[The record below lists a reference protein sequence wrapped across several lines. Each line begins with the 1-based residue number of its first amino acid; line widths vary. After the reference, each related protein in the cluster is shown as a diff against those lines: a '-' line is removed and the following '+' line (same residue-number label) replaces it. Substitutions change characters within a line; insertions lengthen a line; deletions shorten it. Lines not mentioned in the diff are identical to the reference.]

1 MLTNYGPM
9 APVASSISI
18 AGPSQPFVALD
29 DRLRSRAPVR
39 LCACVPVWLC
49 GCAAVLHEQGATAGD
64 VPGGGPPDQA
74 RGSAEE
80 DVADDWQRRAA
91 VGEHGLEE
99 RPIHEAR
106 PSRLS
111 PASRFVLETGHLHGS
126 EVVLAQ
132 LRARQSS
139 PVPL

>member
-1 MLTNYGPM
+1 M

-39 LCACVPVWLC
+39 LCACVLVCLC
-49 GCAAVLHEQGATAGD
+49 ACAAVRLCCTNRVRQQETSPAEA
-64 VPGGGPPDQA
+64 PRDQA
-74 RGSAEE
+74 RRSAEE

-99 RPIHEAR
+99 RPIHVGR

-111 PASRFVLETGHLHGS
+111 SASRFVLETGHLHGS
-126 EVVLAQ
+126 EVVLA
-132 LRARQSS
+132 
-139 PVPL
+139 